1 MTQKHF
7 PAIREIGNV
16 HLWAITANM
25 LVFSAHITLYN
36 NNKYPIDQNT
46 LVDKIN
52 EYLVNKYKII
62 ESTIQI
68 TFQDEPETPGICPVL
83 VENKW

>member
-1 MTQKHF
+1 
-7 PAIREIGNV
+7 
-16 HLWAITANM
+16 M
-25 LVFSAHITLYN
+25 LVFSAHIMLYN

-52 EYLVNKYKII
+52 EYLVNKYKIT

-68 TFQDEPETPGICPVL
+68 NFQDEPETPGFCPVL